1 MENAAYAFK
10 MAAGVL
16 LAVLLVTIMTYVL
29 NTYRDTQK
37 TILDAKVTESIA
49 QYNEQF
55 RAYEKAQMYGTD
67 VLSCLNL
74 AYSMNVENRV
84 WDTSG
89 ISGTSRIISNNDSGI
104 DERAIT
110 VIVRMKQDKP
120 LQSTIKLYG
129 YTNGVGETPVGIGK
143 RSQIES
149 GKTTIED
156 ILGKNTNEAEVF
168 KRSFK
173 NIDLNT
179 QLSAIGGNEISSS
192 GITEL
197 KIGPVN
203 GGKFTEKDHKN
214 MVEQIKMVNLSKVNR
229 RNSEFDYAKN
239 NWIRFEWK
247 TVADDLKTR
256 HFKWVKEES
265 GVENDTGR
273 INKIVFQE
281 I

>member
-143 RSQIES
+143 GSQIQSE
-149 GKTTIED
+149 KTIED
-156 ILGKNTNEAEVF
+156 ILGKNTNETEVF

-173 NIDLNT
+173 NIALSTN
-179 QLSAIGGNEISSS
+179 LSAIGGNETTSS

-229 RNSEFDYAKN
+229 RNSEFDYTKN

>member
-1 MENAAYAFK
+1 

-143 RSQIES
+143 GSQIQSE
-149 GKTTIED
+149 KTIED
-156 ILGKNTNEAEVF
+156 ILGKNTNETEVF

-173 NIDLNT
+173 DIALNT
-179 QLSAIGGNEISSS
+179 RLSAIGGNETTSS

>member
-143 RSQIES
+143 GSKIES
-149 GKTTIED
+149 KKTIED
-156 ILGKNTNEAEVF
+156 ILGKNTNETEVF

-173 NIDLNT
+173 NIALST
-179 QLSAIGGNEISSS
+179 HLSAIGGNETSSS

>member
-143 RSQIES
+143 GSKIES
-149 GKTTIED
+149 KKTIED

-173 NIDLNT
+173 NIDLKT
-179 QLSAIGGNEISSS
+179 QLSAIGGNETSSS

-229 RNSEFDYAKN
+229 RNSEFDYVKN

>member
-129 YTNGVGETPVGIGK
+129 YINGVGETPVGIGK
-143 RSQIES
+143 GSKIES
-149 GKTTIED
+149 KKTIGD

-173 NIDLNT
+173 EIGLGT
-179 QLSAIGGNEISSS
+179 SLSAIGGNETSSS

-197 KIGPVN
+197 RIGPVN

-229 RNSEFDYAKN
+229 RNSEFDYVKN

>member
-143 RSQIES
+143 GSQIQSE
-149 GKTTIED
+149 KTIED
-156 ILGKNTNEAEVF
+156 ILGKNTNETEVF

-173 NIDLNT
+173 NIALSTN
-179 QLSAIGGNEISSS
+179 LSAIGGNETTSS

-214 MVEQIKMVNLSKVNR
+214 MVEQIKMVNLSKINR
-229 RNSEFDYAKN
+229 RNSEFDYTKN

>member
-37 TILDAKVTESIA
+37 TILDAKVTESIE

-143 RSQIES
+143 GSQIQSE
-149 GKTTIED
+149 KTIED
-156 ILGKNTNEAEVF
+156 ILGKNTNETEVF

-173 NIDLNT
+173 NIALSTN
-179 QLSAIGGNEISSS
+179 LSAIGGNETSSS

-214 MVEQIKMVNLSKVNR
+214 MVEQIKMVNLSKVDR

>member
-1 MENAAYAFK
+1 

-110 VIVRMKQDKP
+110 VVVRMKQDKP

-129 YTNGVGETPVGIGK
+129 YKNGVGETPVGIGK
-143 RSQIES
+143 GSQIQSE
-149 GKTTIED
+149 KTIED

-173 NIDLNT
+173 NIGLGTN
-179 QLSAIGGNEISSS
+179 LSAIGGNETSSS

-229 RNSEFDYAKN
+229 RNSEFDYTKN

>member
-179 QLSAIGGNEISSS
+179 QLSAIGGNETSSS

-229 RNSEFDYAKN
+229 RNSEFDYVKN

>member
-143 RSQIES
+143 GSKRES
-149 GKTTIED
+149 KKTIED

-173 NIDLNT
+173 EIGLGT
-179 QLSAIGGNEISSS
+179 SLSAIGGNETSSS

-197 KIGPVN
+197 RIGPVN

-229 RNSEFDYAKN
+229 RNSEFDYVKN

>member
-143 RSQIES
+143 GSQIQSE
-149 GKTTIED
+149 KTIED
-156 ILGKNTNEAEVF
+156 ILGKNSNESEVF

-173 NIDLNT
+173 NIALGT
-179 QLSAIGGNEISSS
+179 RLSAIGGNETTSS

-197 KIGPVN
+197 KIGPVS

-239 NWIRFEWK
+239 NWTRFEWK

>member
-143 RSQIES
+143 GSKIES
-149 GKTTIED
+149 KKTIGD

-173 NIDLNT
+173 EIGLGT
-179 QLSAIGGNEISSS
+179 SLSAIGGNETSSS

-197 KIGPVN
+197 RIGPVN

-229 RNSEFDYAKN
+229 RNSEFDYVKN

>member
-143 RSQIES
+143 GSKIES
-149 GKTTIED
+149 KKTIED
-156 ILGKNTNEAEVF
+156 ILGKNTNETEVF

-173 NIDLNT
+173 NIELNT
-179 QLSAIGGNEISSS
+179 RLSAIGGNETTSS

>member
-143 RSQIES
+143 GSQIQSE
-149 GKTTIED
+149 KTIED
-156 ILGKNTNEAEVF
+156 ILGKNTNETEVF

-173 NIDLNT
+173 DIALNT
-179 QLSAIGGNEISSS
+179 RLSAIGGNETSSS

-265 GVENDTGR
+265 EVENDTGR

>member
-1 MENAAYAFK
+1 LENAAYAFK

-143 RSQIES
+143 GSQIQSE
-149 GKTTIED
+149 KTIED
-156 ILGKNTNEAEVF
+156 ILGKNTNETEVF

-173 NIDLNT
+173 NIALSTN
-179 QLSAIGGNEISSS
+179 LSAIGGNETTSS

-229 RNSEFDYAKN
+229 RNSEFDYTKN

>member
-89 ISGTSRIISNNDSGI
+89 ISGTSRIISNSDSGI

-143 RSQIES
+143 GSKIES
-149 GKTTIED
+149 GKTIED
-156 ILGKNTNEAEVF
+156 ILGKNTNESEVF

-173 NIDLNT
+173 SIALNT
-179 QLSAIGGNEISSS
+179 RLSAIGGNETTSS

>member
-143 RSQIES
+143 GSKIES
-149 GKTTIED
+149 KKTIED

-173 NIDLNT
+173 EIGLGT
-179 QLSAIGGNEISSS
+179 SLSAIGGNETSSS

-229 RNSEFDYAKN
+229 RNSEFDYTKN

-247 TVADDLKTR
+247 KKQIL
-256 HFKWVKEES
+256 
-265 GVENDTGR
+265 
-273 INKIVFQE
+273 
-281 I
+281 

>member
-1 MENAAYAFK
+1 LENAAYAFK

-143 RSQIES
+143 GSKIES
-149 GKTTIED
+149 KKTIED

-173 NIDLNT
+173 EIGLGT
-179 QLSAIGGNEISSS
+179 SLSAIGGNETSSS

-229 RNSEFDYAKN
+229 RNSEFDYTKN

>member
-143 RSQIES
+143 GSQIQSE
-149 GKTTIED
+149 KTIED
-156 ILGKNTNEAEVF
+156 ILGKNTNETEVF

-173 NIDLNT
+173 NIALSTN
-179 QLSAIGGNEISSS
+179 LSAIGGNETTSS

-229 RNSEFDYAKN
+229 RNSEFDYSKN
-239 NWIRFEWK
+239 NWIRFECK
-247 TVADDLKTR
+247 TVADDLNTR

>member
-143 RSQIES
+143 GSKIES
-149 GKTTIED
+149 KKTIED
-156 ILGKNTNEAEVF
+156 ILGKNTNESEVF

-173 NIDLNT
+173 EIGLGT
-179 QLSAIGGNEISSS
+179 SLSAIGGNETSSS

-203 GGKFTEKDHKN
+203 GSKFTEKDHKN

>member
-89 ISGTSRIISNNDSGI
+89 IPGTSRIISNNDSGI

-129 YTNGVGETPVGIGK
+129 YTNGVGETPIGIGK
-143 RSQIES
+143 GSQIQS
-149 GKTTIED
+149 GKTIED

-173 NIDLNT
+173 NIQLNT
-179 QLSAIGGNEISSS
+179 DLSAIGGNETSSS

-197 KIGPVN
+197 RIGPVN

-229 RNSEFDYAKN
+229 RNSEFDNDKN
-239 NWIRFEWK
+239 NWTRFEWK

>member
-129 YTNGVGETPVGIGK
+129 YTNGAGETPVGIGK
-143 RSQIES
+143 KSQIES

-179 QLSAIGGNEISSS
+179 QLSAIGGNETSSS

-197 KIGPVN
+197 RIGPVN
-203 GGKFTEKDHKN
+203 GGKFTENDHKN

-229 RNSEFDYAKN
+229 RNSEFDYVKN

>member
-143 RSQIES
+143 GSQIQS
-149 GKTTIED
+149 GTTIED
-156 ILGKNTNEAEVF
+156 ILGKNTNETEVF

-173 NIDLNT
+173 NIALSTN
-179 QLSAIGGNEISSS
+179 LSAIGGNETTSS

-229 RNSEFDYAKN
+229 RNSEFDYTKN

>member
-143 RSQIES
+143 GSKIES
-149 GKTTIED
+149 GKTIED
-156 ILGKNTNEAEVF
+156 ILGKNTNESEVF

-173 NIDLNT
+173 NIALNT
-179 QLSAIGGNEISSS
+179 QLSAIGGNETTSS

>member
-143 RSQIES
+143 GSQIQSE
-149 GKTTIED
+149 KTIED
-156 ILGKNTNEAEVF
+156 ILGKNSNESEVF

-173 NIDLNT
+173 NIDLKT
-179 QLSAIGGNEISSS
+179 QLSAIGGNETTSS

-197 KIGPVN
+197 KIGPVS

>member
-89 ISGTSRIISNNDSGI
+89 ISGTSRIISNSDSGI

-143 RSQIES
+143 GSKIES
-149 GKTTIED
+149 GKTIED
-156 ILGKNTNEAEVF
+156 ILGKNTNESEVF

-173 NIDLNT
+173 NIDLKT
-179 QLSAIGGNEISSS
+179 QLSAIGGNETTSS

-197 KIGPVN
+197 KIAPVS

>member
-89 ISGTSRIISNNDSGI
+89 ISGTNRIISNNDSGI

-129 YTNGVGETPVGIGK
+129 YTNGVGETPIGIGK
-143 RSQIES
+143 GSKIES
-149 GKTTIED
+149 GKTIED
-156 ILGKNTNEAEVF
+156 ILGKNTNESEVF

-173 NIDLNT
+173 NIDLKT
-179 QLSAIGGNEISSS
+179 QLSAIGGNETTSS

>member
-143 RSQIES
+143 GSQIQSE
-149 GKTTIED
+149 KTIED
-156 ILGKNTNEAEVF
+156 ILGKNTNESEVF

-173 NIDLNT
+173 DIALNT
-179 QLSAIGGNEISSS
+179 RLSAIGGNETTSS

-214 MVEQIKMVNLSKVNR
+214 MVGQIKMVNLSKVNR

>member
-89 ISGTSRIISNNDSGI
+89 ISGTNRIISNNDSGI

-143 RSQIES
+143 GSKIES
-149 GKTTIED
+149 GKTIED
-156 ILGKNTNEAEVF
+156 ILGKNTNESEVF

-173 NIDLNT
+173 NIDLKT
-179 QLSAIGGNEISSS
+179 QLSAIGGNETTSS

>member
-143 RSQIES
+143 GSKIES
-149 GKTTIED
+149 KKTIGD
-156 ILGKNTNEAEVF
+156 ILGKNTNEAGVF

-173 NIDLNT
+173 EIGLGT
-179 QLSAIGGNEISSS
+179 SLSAIGGNETSSS

-197 KIGPVN
+197 RIGPVN

-229 RNSEFDYAKN
+229 RNSEFDYVKN
-239 NWIRFEWK
+239 NWMRFEWK

>member
-1 MENAAYAFK
+1 MENATYAFK

-143 RSQIES
+143 GSQIQS
-149 GKTTIED
+149 GTTIED
-156 ILGKNTNEAEVF
+156 ILGKNTNESEVF

-173 NIDLNT
+173 NIDLKT
-179 QLSAIGGNEISSS
+179 QLSAIGGNETSSS

-229 RNSEFDYAKN
+229 RNSEFDYTKN

>member
-37 TILDAKVTESIA
+37 TILDAKVTESIE

-143 RSQIES
+143 GSQIQSE
-149 GKTTIED
+149 KTIED
-156 ILGKNTNEAEVF
+156 ILGKNTNETEVF

-173 NIDLNT
+173 NIALSTN
-179 QLSAIGGNEISSS
+179 LSAIGGNETSSS

-229 RNSEFDYAKN
+229 RNSEFDYVKN

>member
-89 ISGTSRIISNNDSGI
+89 ISGTSRIISNSDSGI

-143 RSQIES
+143 GTKIES
-149 GKTTIED
+149 GKTIED
-156 ILGKNTNEAEVF
+156 ILGKNTNESEVF

-173 NIDLNT
+173 NIALNT
-179 QLSAIGGNEISSS
+179 QLSAIGGNETTSS

>member
-143 RSQIES
+143 GSKIES
-149 GKTTIED
+149 KKTIED

-173 NIDLNT
+173 EIGLGT
-179 QLSAIGGNEISSS
+179 SLSAIGGNETSSS

-197 KIGPVN
+197 RIGPVN

-229 RNSEFDYAKN
+229 RNSEFYYVKN

>member
-110 VIVRMKQDKP
+110 VVVRMKQDKP

-143 RSQIES
+143 GSKIES
-149 GKTTIED
+149 KNTIED
-156 ILGKNTNEAEVF
+156 ILGKNTNESEVF

-173 NIDLNT
+173 NIDLKT
-179 QLSAIGGNEISSS
+179 QLSAIGGNETSSS

>member
-89 ISGTSRIISNNDSGI
+89 ILGTSRIISNNDSGI

-143 RSQIES
+143 GSQIQSE
-149 GKTTIED
+149 KTIED
-156 ILGKNTNEAEVF
+156 ILGKNTNETEVF

-173 NIDLNT
+173 NIALSTN
-179 QLSAIGGNEISSS
+179 LSAIGGNETTSS

-229 RNSEFDYAKN
+229 RNSEFDYTKN